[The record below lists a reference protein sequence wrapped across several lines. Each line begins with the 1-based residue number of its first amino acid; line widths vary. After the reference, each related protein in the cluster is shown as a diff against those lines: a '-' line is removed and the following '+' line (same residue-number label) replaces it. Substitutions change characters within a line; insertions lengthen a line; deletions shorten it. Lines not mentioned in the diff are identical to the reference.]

1 MKTGWPTRSS
11 QAQVRSEPVMFHA
24 TMIRTMFAPT
34 GTRATR
40 HATSADTLEAE
51 LFVRTRT
58 VATITFCQAGG
69 LVTGLQD

>member
-1 MKTGWPTRSS
+1 
-11 QAQVRSEPVMFHA
+11 
-24 TMIRTMFAPT
+24 MFAPT